1 VVPSSLRHTLSRL
14 HNRSLMVFAIVLIA
28 VTLSHAVAS
37 ATADYRPLMR
47 YPDIHDD
54 MIVFVYGEDI
64 WTVAASGGV
73 ASRITIH
80 DGEEKYPKFSP
91 DGSMIAFTGEYDGNA
106 DVYVMDAYGG
116 NIRRVTYH
124 PGEDA
129 VVGWHQQ
136 KNKIMFR
143 SSRTSFAGFSR
154 LFLIAPDGTGLE
166 ELILNEAAT
175 GSFSPDGSRTRISR
189 ISPGPTGI
197 QCGLTTRY
205 ISVPTAIAY

>member
-1 VVPSSLRHTLSRL
+1 MAT
-14 HNRSLMVFAIVLIA
+14 AIVWIA
-28 VTLSHAVAS
+28 VTLSAVAF
-37 ATADYRPLMR
+37 AAADYRPLMR
-47 YPDIHDD
+47 YPDIHDN

-91 DGSMIAFTGEYDGNA
+91 DGTMIAFTGEYDGNA

-116 NIRRVTYH
+116 NIRRVTCH

-129 VVGWHQQ
+129 VIGWHQQ
-136 KNKIMFR
+136 KKKIIFR
-143 SSRTSFAGFSR
+143 SSRASFGGFSR

-166 ELILNEAAT
+166 ELILNEAAA
-175 GSFSPDGSRTRISR
+175 GSFSPDGNKIAYNKISR
-189 ISPGPTGI
+189 EDAFEQIGT
-197 QCGLTTRY
+197 
-205 ISVPTAIAY
+205 